1 MFGVLKVFFIMFV
14 LSVNTVFADD
24 YVGVYNPECNA
35 NTFNIG
41 YNAGGGTGNAPNT
54 PVSCTYGSE
63 CTAPLNTFSRTD
75 YTFVNWECKTQ
86 SNNSCLVSNYDEG
99 DDISRA
105 TTENNDTITLT
116 AVWAA
121 ADATTIRYVSNG
133 GNLRNAIYSCTETSD
148 EIILPTAQDITRA
161 NSTFVGWLNKDF
173 GDEDGIAT
181 SIPAGRCV
189 SDNDFIEF
197 SALWECNT
205 GYTDNASGV
214 ACDAINY
221 NISYELNGGE
231 NSANNPTTYTIE
243 SSDINFANPTRTN
256 STFVGWYADAN
267 FENEKNQISSGS
279 IDDVTVY
286 AKWSCNDGYHSNEK
300 GDACVGN
307 TITIAYNENGGT
319 AVNDTT
325 CTYGEKTTLV
335 SATTK
340 TGYTFNG
347 WNLANN
353 TVVGALAEID
363 CNYITLGVYS
373 GTSDAVSAEWGANTY
388 DVTYVC
394 GEGSGTAPSPN
405 KATYGREYT
414 VKANTCTMSGYTF
427 TGWAVSGTD
436 STVVQPNEKFEWNYT
451 ESKTFIAQW
460 SACEPCNAG
469 TGATCELSV
478 VNNQCVYTTR
488 CIEGYY
494 DIVNDGTSAPSC
506 SSCVVSC
513 SGNSDGYTLGDYNVC
528 EEQTASQ
535 CYRNCVVDDVSG
547 STEVTGTKKSSGD
560 STCEATMC
568 ATDHYLSNGVCIG
581 CDSGYNAPN
590 NNTGGESSCVKDC
603 EVTCSGNATGEC
615 PANST
620 CVYDTTA
627 KDSGTQSQGGTC
639 SVSSFNCPV
648 SSFTCNTGY
657 RKNDAGTACERAD
670 YDIIYDLGGGTN
682 YIGAPTKYT
691 AGIETVVDGV
701 PTYNGHIFVAWCID
715 AAKTECNDTVVI
727 TEQATGNVKIW
738 AKWSICPSD
747 SVCDGGDTQV
757 SCASLTNGAYP
768 HSDSG
773 SGTISQCYKTCEPY
787 DLVGG
792 TAVPISSKAYY
803 GTDCAYR
810 GESIEG
816 HPCDI
821 VDGTCIITSCGTGYE
836 NINGTCTL
844 CNRENALTYKP
855 GQGCAVASCIAGY
868 HPKADGCEPNTI
880 DCVAPNAAIAQREWD
895 AKKGAYGICK
905 IIECDSDY
913 HLVSNACVSDTET
926 CEVPNGVGVREWNH
940 RSNKWGECIATS
952 CNPGYTND
960 SSLTNE
966 GWKQCGR
973 CNNAFSVNGEVAVSS
988 YVRECEIAA
997 CMYQGE
1003 LYSLENNECR
1013 LVCTEYSDETGYRHW
1028 DSKSKKCVHECE
1040 PGYINW

>member
-1 MFGVLKVFFIMFV
+1 M
-14 LSVNTVFADD
+14 
-24 YVGVYNPECNA
+24 
-35 NTFNIG
+35 
-41 YNAGGGTGNAPNT
+41 GGGEING
-54 PVSCTYGSE
+54 
-63 CTAPLNTFSRTD
+63 D
-75 YTFVNWECKTQ
+75 YTQ
-86 SNNSCLVSNYDEG
+86 SCNVSTPTFD
-99 DDISRA
+99 
-105 TTENNDTITLT
+105 
-116 AVWAA
+116 
-121 ADATTIRYVSNG
+121 
-133 GNLRNAIYSCTETSD
+133 
-148 EIILPTAQDITRA
+148 LPTNVT
-161 NSTFVGWLNKDF
+161 K
-173 GDEDGIAT
+173 
-181 SIPAGRCV
+181 AGH
-189 SDNDFIEF
+189 I
-197 SALWECNT
+197 
-205 GYTDNASGV
+205 
-214 ACDAINY
+214 
-221 NISYELNGGE
+221 
-231 NSANNPTTYTIE
+231 
-243 SSDINFANPTRTN
+243 
-256 STFVGWYADAN
+256 
-267 FENEKNQISSGS
+267 
-279 IDDVTVY
+279 
-286 AKWSCNDGYHSNEK
+286 
-300 GDACVGN
+300 
-307 TITIAYNENGGT
+307 
-319 AVNDTT
+319 
-325 CTYGEKTTLV
+325 
-335 SATTK
+335 
-340 TGYTFNG
+340 
-347 WNLANN
+347 
-353 TVVGALAEID
+353 
-363 CNYITLGVYS
+363 
-373 GTSDAVSAEWGANTY
+373 
-388 DVTYVC
+388 
-394 GEGSGTAPSPN
+394 
-405 KATYGREYT
+405 
-414 VKANTCTMSGYTF
+414 F
-427 TGWAVSGTD
+427 TGWLDSSG
-436 STVVQPNEKFEWNYT
+436 NEVTQVEKGACT
-451 ESKTFIAQW
+451 SALTFIAQW
-460 SACEPCNAG
+460 SACTPCNAG

-494 DIVNDGTSAPSC
+494 DIVNDGTSTPSC

-513 SGNSDGYTLGDYNVC
+513 SGNSDGHTLGDYNVC

-547 STEVTGTKKSSGD
+547 STDVTGTKKSSGD

-568 ATDHYLSNGVCIG
+568 ATDHYLSNGVCTG

-701 PTYNGHIFVAWCID
+701 PTYNGHIFIAWCLD

-727 TEQATGNVKIW
+727 TDQATGNVKIW

-747 SVCDGGDTQV
+747 SVCDGGDTPV

-773 SGTISQCYKTCEPY
+773 SGAISQCYKTCEPY